1 MKAVPITSQP
11 YRPQPHHLLEGVVVS
26 RAGPSE
32 AWLRREKGGGD
43 GRRAGEQRGPDGPPD
58 FCSNCWRF
66 ATRLGGRRS
75 SPRFRASWTPKF
87 LGRKGDGRGS
97 SEACVHRRSG
107 AGRGNRRLAPKEVGN
122 RDHPH
127 LYPPLTRA
135 SGQDRSLL
143 RALGGGAAWARDEG
157 KKVGANHCHWGQRR
171 F

>member
-1 MKAVPITSQP
+1 MPITSQP

-32 AWLRREKGGGD
+32 AWLRREKGG
-43 GRRAGEQRGPDGPPD
+43 RRWEASWGAERGPDGPPD

-75 SPRFRASWTPKF
+75 PPRFRASWTPKF